1 MNLFSHP
8 FSISATRC
16 GLTLSSAIVLAVGVQ
31 AAPATTTPQSAPP
44 KASPSQAPS
53 KLIRRKPAQP
63 NVAPTAPR
71 ATPTLPT
78 PPRLVP
84 PRVVPPRVVPPRAAP
99 PRPAPSKPLPPR
111 PVPPRPDAPKP
122 GPHKPSPQPT
132 PRPEPVPSKAQ
143 APKTTPVKAAPTK
156 AAPTKAAPAKSAPAT
171 TAPVVASGLTADG
184 KWVPSPLFARAS
196 LSLKTLPN
204 GVRGVV
210 RETRGTGLVCVQV
223 WVRAGSR
230 FESEAS
236 SGAAHIVET
245 LALRAS
251 KNYPRGVTDIGGGAA
266 DAIENLGGAV
276 GSLTSRDSTFY
287 SATVDARFL
296 AQALAALSDAT
307 LRPHLTSTSVEEG
320 KLEVESSLQRRET
333 DPLLAVVDLSYR
345 ATFARHP
352 YRKPAGGTSLGI
364 SNLTPERVRQFHNRF
379 YVGRNISVIVVGD
392 VQASGAHALVSKY
405 FGSAA
410 KASGAVPAIPS
421 EKSPSSYKVIE
432 RKRPINR
439 AAVALSFRAPGVKSV
454 SDVIAMDVLLAHW
467 REGRDAVL
475 RRVLLGPDKSAEGDN
490 AASEVPTAAPLA
502 LGFDVD
508 YLTQRDPSLF
518 IISLVVEPEDR
529 AAAIEATLG
538 EISKIQNQG
547 ISEASLARAKRVLS
561 QQYIGQGET
570 VSGQAGALG
579 FYEMIDDY
587 QFAVNYL
594 DRIARVTP
602 ADIKRVATIYL
613 SRTAYTQAVI
623 APAPRER
630 APDTG
635 SGTITAS
642 LPAGELASGR

>member
-1 MNLFSHP
+1 M
-8 FSISATRC
+8 AE
-16 GLTLSSAIVLAVGVQ
+16 AI
-31 AAPATTTPQSAPP
+31 QS
-44 KASPSQAPS
+44 
-53 KLIRRKPAQP
+53 
-63 NVAPTAPR
+63 
-71 ATPTLPT
+71 
-78 PPRLVP
+78 
-84 PRVVPPRVVPPRAAP
+84 
-99 PRPAPSKPLPPR
+99 
-111 PVPPRPDAPKP
+111 
-122 GPHKPSPQPT
+122 
-132 PRPEPVPSKAQ
+132 
-143 APKTTPVKAAPTK
+143 
-156 AAPTKAAPAKSAPAT
+156 
-171 TAPVVASGLTADG
+171 DG
-184 KWVPSPLFARAS
+184 KWAPAPLFARAS

-204 GVRGVV
+204 GVRGIV

-230 FESEAS
+230 FESEAA
-236 SGAAHIVET
+236 SGASHVVET

-266 DAIENLGGAV
+266 DAIENMGGAV

-307 LRPHLTSTSVEEG
+307 LRPHLTNTAVEEG
-320 KLEVESSLQRRET
+320 KLEVETALQRRET

-364 SNLTPERVRQFHNRF
+364 SNLTPERVRQFHKQL
-379 YVGRNISVIVVGD
+379 YVGRNISVVVVGD
-392 VQASGAHALVSKY
+392 VQAKGAHALLSKY
-405 FGSAA
+405 FSAAA
-410 KASGAVPAIPS
+410 KASVSAPAIPS
-421 EKSPSSYKVIE
+421 EKSPSAYKTIE

-439 AAVALSFRAPGVKSV
+439 TAVALSFRAPGVKSV

-467 REGRDAVL
+467 REGRGAVL
-475 RRVLLGPDKSAEGDN
+475 RRVLLGPDKTAEADGAAPE
-490 AASEVPTAAPLA
+490 AASPALA

-529 AAAIEATLG
+529 AAAIDATLS
-538 EISKIQNQG
+538 EITKIQNQG
-547 ISEASLARAKRVLS
+547 ISESALARAKRVLS

-579 FYEMIDDY
+579 FYDMIDSY
-587 QFAVNYL
+587 QFAVTYL
-594 DRIARVTP
+594 DRIARITA

-635 SGTITAS
+635 GGGTITAS
-642 LPAGELASGR
+642 LALPQSVTRH

>member
-1 MNLFSHP
+1 MKFFSNR
-8 FSISATRC
+8 FSLPSRRC
-16 GLTLSSAIVLAVGVQ
+16 ASIGAAAALLTVGAK
-31 AAPATTTPQSAPP
+31 AAPP
-44 KASPSQAPS
+44 
-53 KLIRRKPAQP
+53 
-63 NVAPTAPR
+63 V
-71 ATPTLPT
+71 ATPTPT
-78 PPRLVP
+78 VKPAATPTGPPS
-84 PRVVPPRVVPPRAAP
+84 A
-99 PRPAPSKPLPPR
+99 KPLPAKPL
-111 PVPPRPDAPKP
+111 PAKPKP
-122 GPHKPSPQPT
+122 ATVKPSTASPT
-132 PRPEPVPSKAQ
+132 TSINESTTSVPS
-143 APKTTPVKAAPTK
+143 
-156 AAPTKAAPAKSAPAT
+156 S
-171 TAPVVASGLTADG
+171 DG
-184 KWVPSPLFARAS
+184 KWTPAPLFARAN

-204 GVRGVV
+204 GVRGIV

-236 SGAAHIVET
+236 SGASHVVET

-251 KNYPRGVTDIGGGAA
+251 KSYPRGVTDIGGGAA

-276 GSLTSRDSTFY
+276 GSLTSRDSTFF

-307 LRPHLTSTSVEEG
+307 LRPHITNTAVEES
-320 KLEVESSLQRRET
+320 KLEVEAALQRRES

-345 ATFARHP
+345 ATFAKHP

-364 SNLTPERVRQFHNRF
+364 SNLTPERVREFHNQF
-379 YVGRNISVIVVGD
+379 YVGRNISVVVVGD
-392 VQASGAHALVSKY
+392 VQANSAHTLLAKY
-405 FGSAA
+405 FTGAA
-410 KASGAVPAIPS
+410 KASLAAPVIAT
-421 EKSPSSYKVIE
+421 EKSPTAYKAIE

-439 AAVALSFRAPGVKSV
+439 TAVALSFRAPGVKSV

-475 RRVLLGPDKSAEGDN
+475 RRVLLGPDKTSEADN
-490 AASEVPTAAPLA
+490 ATPEVATSPALA

-518 IISLVVEPEDR
+518 IISLVVEREDR

-547 ISEASLARAKRVLS
+547 ISETALARAKRVLS

-579 FYEMIDDY
+579 FYDMIDTY
-587 QFAVNYL
+587 QFAVSYL
-594 DRIARVTP
+594 DRIARITP
-602 ADIKRVATIYL
+602 ADIKRVATTYL

-635 SGTITAS
+635 GGTITAA
-642 LPAGELASGR
+642 LPLWMQRVATPTPDN